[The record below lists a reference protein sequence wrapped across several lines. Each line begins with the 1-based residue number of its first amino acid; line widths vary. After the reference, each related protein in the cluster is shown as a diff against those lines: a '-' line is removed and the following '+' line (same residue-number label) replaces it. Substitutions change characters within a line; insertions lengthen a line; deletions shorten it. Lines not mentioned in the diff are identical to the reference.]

1 MSKKSVSVMLTAEE
15 VEGLQSALQI
25 VTSGKPQQL
34 KDDQLEAFVGLAV
47 RSWIDLVTGRR
58 RYRSLTEQYLDWL
71 SQLYS
76 SILQDEEPSEA
87 RLFTQLNFPYG
98 QSQYLARVLRDQHPG
113 PWRVKALAAVR
124 KALLLRKVDAS
135 QWVKEGR
142 GEDMISMNI
151 SKAGR
156 VELGLLLGRLSERNV
171 QGVSPIQTKGTM
183 GSSVAVLLPA
193 SNVELL
199 LSELDKIPGVQQ

>member
-1 MSKKSVSVMLTAEE
+1 
-15 VEGLQSALQI
+15 
-25 VTSGKPQQL
+25 
-34 KDDQLEAFVGLAV
+34 
-47 RSWIDLVTGRR
+47 
-58 RYRSLTEQYLDWL
+58 
-71 SQLYS
+71 
-76 SILQDEEPSEA
+76 
-87 RLFTQLNFPYG
+87 
-98 QSQYLARVLRDQHPG
+98 
-113 PWRVKALAAVR
+113 
-124 KALLLRKVDAS
+124 VDAS